1 MDRTGS
7 SRKSLT
13 RRVGALVLV
22 VALFGVALL
31 LSWAVSDIAGT
42 LFPVGDPGTVSRLLV
57 GVATL
62 QVVGFG
68 VGAGLLLW
76 TREQDWRSYL
86 RLDEISVWTVFYGTA
101 TGLTLM
107 IVASTATVVFI
118 VLDLDPAESAVG
130 AATDP
135 VFYLVLFAVSTF
147 VAVPMEELFFR
158 GVVQRHLEERVH
170 PAVAIGVASL
180 FFTYV
185 HAGGTVEAGSQ
196 LVALGMF
203 FSFGVVLG
211 VGYYRTENLFV
222 PIIGHALYNGIQVL
236 LRTIEVLA

>member
-1 MDRTGS
+1 MDEAS
-7 SRKSLT
+7 SWRVTLT

-22 VALFGVALL
+22 VALFGVTLL
-31 LSWAVSDIAGT
+31 LSWGVSDLAGR
-42 LFPVGDPGTVSRLLV
+42 LFTVGDPGTVSRLLV
-57 GVATL
+57 GVAAL

-68 VGAGLLLW
+68 VGAVALLW

-86 RLDEISVWTVFYGTA
+86 RLDEITVWTVFYGTA

-107 IVASTATVVFI
+107 VVASLATVAFI

-130 AATDP
+130 TATDP

-158 GVVQRHLEERVH
+158 GIVQRHLEEWVH

-180 FFTYV
+180 LFTYV